1 MKIKVLHIIGG
12 SPSNGSFK
20 GATILHKALSSLD
33 VDSYILNDTSN
44 YKDQKL
50 ITQSINNISFIN
62 KEFKKK
68 IFYKV
73 WVFFEKIFKL
83 LLLHSP
89 RETFTFGI
97 LGFDLTK
104 TDEYNKA
111 DIIHIHWINQG
122 VISL

>member
-20 GATILHKALSSLD
+20 GATILHKALSSLG

-83 LLLHSP
+83 VLFLWLVTH
-89 RETFTFGI
+89 
-97 LGFDLTK
+97 
-104 TDEYNKA
+104 
-111 DIIHIHWINQG
+111 
-122 VISL
+122 

>member
-68 IFYKV
+68 YFIKFG
-73 WVFFEKIFKL
+73 FFLKRF
-83 LLLHSP
+83 
-89 RETFTFGI
+89 
-97 LGFDLTK
+97 
-104 TDEYNKA
+104 
-111 DIIHIHWINQG
+111 
-122 VISL
+122 